1 MRAAFGLDHIVPLSV
16 PLEVGGASDPQ
27 ATPTNEMMEE
37 VLIKKAKE
45 VGLVATETWLA
56 KVKELLMIVQ
66 LTNRHGE

>member
-1 MRAAFGLDHIVPLSV
+1 M
-16 PLEVGGASDPQ
+16 GGASDPQ

-45 VGLVATETWLA
+45 AGLVATETWLA

-66 LTNRHGE
+66 LTNRHGQWFTYLVMFLGVHHYSF